1 MVGKG
6 VIMNTNDASLTSIT
20 QEIPKVF
27 EVLLKGTRMTTKMT
41 YLLYHSRIFLWIS
54 FKPIVYI
61 REGSIFSRLGIKT
74 AV

>member
-41 YLLYHSRIFLWIS
+41 YLLYHNIQCLDPLDF
-54 FKPIVYI
+54 
-61 REGSIFSRLGIKT
+61 
-74 AV
+74 